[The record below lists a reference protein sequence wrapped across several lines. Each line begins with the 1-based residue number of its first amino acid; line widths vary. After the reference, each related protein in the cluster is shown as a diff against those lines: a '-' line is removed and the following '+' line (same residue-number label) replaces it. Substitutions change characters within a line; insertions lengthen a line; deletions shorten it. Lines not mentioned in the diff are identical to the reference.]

1 MPTQLRA
8 WLVLCWNAALIFLL
22 AVLTVV
28 PLWSFA
34 FTIVCCLA
42 TVWPVYLVYDIFAT
56 RSSRN
61 RLDRAAPPD
70 QTGADF
76 MKEAA

>member
-1 MPTQLRA
+1 MQTQLRD
-8 WLVLCWNAALIFLL
+8 WLVLCWNVCLILLL

-34 FTIVCCLA
+34 FTIVCCVTA
-42 TVWPVYLVYDIFAT
+42 AWPVYFVYDILAT
-56 RSSRN
+56 RSSRS
-61 RLDRAAPPD
+61 RLDRASAN